1 MPRPAAIREKVCAMT
16 TESNV
21 ALYIG
26 SASLMASEVIRLY
39 AAVGWGD
46 EQAYDR
52 TQVRRALE
60 RTTFLVYAAD
70 RERNLLGFARAFS
83 DDTFHTSLAEL
94 VVHPQHQRRGIGRTL
109 LAAVIERY
117 ATTAIFLEAVE
128 GQEDFFLRCGFDQK
142 KGMTVLTRRPDSR

>member
-1 MPRPAAIREKVCAMT
+1 MTAKNDIALHTDSNELAA
-16 TESNV
+16 
-21 ALYIG
+21 G
-26 SASLMASEVIRLY
+26 EVIRLY

-46 EQAYDR
+46 EATYDHER
-52 TQVRRALE
+52 IRAALA
-60 RTTFLVYAAD
+60 RTTFIVYATD
-70 RERNLLGFARAFS
+70 RAGNLLGFARAFS

-128 GQEDFFLRCGFDQK
+128 GQEDFFLRCGFDK
-142 KGMTVLTRRPDSR
+142 RERMAVLSRRPSIG